1 MDEQVLFQKF
11 LETHWGVR
19 EMRNKN
25 SSLLLLLL
33 LLLISLFLL
42 LTPHCSERLSDLQTG
57 FVQFCSSN
65 MGV

>member
-11 LETHWGVR
+11 VETHWGVR

-25 SSLLLLLL
+25 RSLLLLLL
-33 LLLISLFLL
+33 LILLFLL

>member
-25 SSLLLLLL
+25 RSLLLLLL
-33 LLLISLFLL
+33 LCRSMKLWNAVHIM
-42 LTPHCSERLSDLQTG
+42 
-57 FVQFCSSN
+57 SSI
-65 MGV
+65 GRIA

>member
-1 MDEQVLFQKF
+1 
-11 LETHWGVR
+11 
-19 EMRNKN
+19 MRNKN

>member
-1 MDEQVLFQKF
+1 
-11 LETHWGVR
+11 
-19 EMRNKN
+19 MRNKN
-25 SSLLLLLL
+25 RSLLLLLL
-33 LLLISLFLL
+33 LLLLLILLFLL

>member
-25 SSLLLLLL
+25 RSLLLLLIL
-33 LLLISLFLL
+33 LFLL

>member
-25 SSLLLLLL
+25 RSLLLLLL
-33 LLLISLFLL
+33 LILFLLL
-42 LTPHCSERLSDLQTG
+42 LTPHCSEQLSDLQTG
-57 FVQFCSSN
+57 FVEFCSSN
-65 MGV
+65 MSV

>member
-19 EMRNKN
+19 EMRKKN
-25 SSLLLLLL
+25 RSLLLLLL
-33 LLLISLFLL
+33 LLL
-42 LTPHCSERLSDLQTG
+42 LTPHCSERSSDLQTG
-57 FVQFCSSN
+57 FVEFCSSN

>member
-1 MDEQVLFQKF
+1 
-11 LETHWGVR
+11 
-19 EMRNKN
+19 MRNKN
-25 SSLLLLLL
+25 RSLLLSLSLLLLLIL
-33 LLLISLFLL
+33 LLL